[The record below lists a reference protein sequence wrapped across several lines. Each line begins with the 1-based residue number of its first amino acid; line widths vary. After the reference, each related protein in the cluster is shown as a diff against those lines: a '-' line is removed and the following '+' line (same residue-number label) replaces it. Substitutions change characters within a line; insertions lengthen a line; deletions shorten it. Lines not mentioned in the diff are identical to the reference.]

1 VDTDTMADG
10 QTVDLDVLGMTCS
23 SCANRIERKLN
34 KMDGVVATVNYATE
48 TAHVQFADGITIADV
63 LKTVH
68 DTGYEALPPAPPPSP
83 ASANDIDVS
92 ADDRSQ
98 AEIAGDAEVA
108 DLRLRFWGSLGLAV
122 PVVLISMVPVLQFPN
137 WQWLC
142 FALAS
147 PVVFWGA
154 WPFHRAALRSLR
166 HGAATMDT
174 LISMGCMAAYL
185 WSAWALFFGGAG
197 VPYYSMSESLIPSLN
212 LGLKYSAMPNIYLEV
227 AAAVPVFILAGR
239 WFEAK
244 AKRRSGEALR
254 ALMHMGAKDVGV
266 VRGGVESR
274 IPIGQLLVGDEFVVR
289 PGERVAT
296 DGIVVTGS
304 SDVDESMLTGESVPV
319 TVGPGSNVTGATINT
334 DGRLLVQATR
344 IGADTRLAQI
354 AKLVTEA
361 QSGKAPVQRLAD
373 RISAVFVPIVMLISL
388 LTLIG
393 WLVLGS

>member
-1 VDTDTMADG
+1 V
-10 QTVDLDVLGMTCS
+10 TVED
-23 SCANRIERKLN
+23 I
-34 KMDGVVATVNYATE
+34 
-48 TAHVQFADGITIADV
+48 
-63 LKTVH
+63 LKSVH
-68 DTGYEALPPAPPPSP
+68 DTGYEALPPVVEVAP
-83 ASANDIDVS
+83 ATAAEIDHS

-108 DLRLRFWGSLGLAV
+108 DLRIRFWGSLALAT
-122 PVVLISMVPVLQFPN
+122 PVVLISMIPPLQFPN

-154 WPFHRAALRSLR
+154 WPFHKAALRSLR

-197 VPYYSMSESLIPSLN
+197 VPYYNMSESLIPQFDV
-212 LGLKYSAMPNIYLEV
+212 GLKYSAMPNIYLEV

-254 ALMHMGAKDVGV
+254 ALMHMGAKDVSV
-266 VRGGVESR
+266 LRGGVESR
-274 IPIGQLLVGDEFVVR
+274 IPISQLMVGDQFIVR
-289 PGERVAT
+289 PGERIAT
-296 DGIVVTGS
+296 DGLVLEGS

-319 TVGPGSNVTGATINT
+319 VVGPGSNVTGATINT

-344 IGADTRLAQI
+344 VGADTRLAQI

-373 RISAVFVPIVMLISL
+373 RISAVFVPVVMLISL
-388 LTLIG
+388 VTLIA
-393 WLVLGS
+393 WLTIGS

>member
-1 VDTDTMADG
+1 VDADTIAG
-10 QTVDLDVLGMTCS
+10 AETVDLDVLGMTCS

-34 KMDGVVATVNYATE
+34 KMDGVEATVNYATE
-48 TAHVQFADGITIADV
+48 KAHVQFAPGITLEDV

-68 DTGYEALPPAPPPSP
+68 DAGYEALPPAPVEEP
-83 ASANDIDVS
+83 ATVADIRAS
-92 ADDRSQ
+92 GDDRTQ
-98 AEIAGDAEVA
+98 AEVAGDAEVA
-108 DLRLRFWGSLGLAV
+108 DLRRRFWGSFALAL
-122 PVVLISMVPVLQFPN
+122 PVVLISMIPALQFSN

-166 HGAATMDT
+166 HGTATMDT

-197 VPYYSMSESLIPSLN
+197 VPYYNMSESLIPSLDV
-212 LGLKYSAMPNIYLEV
+212 GLKYTAMPNIYLEV

-254 ALMHMGAKDVGV
+254 ALMHMGAKDVSV
-266 VRGGVESR
+266 VRNGVESR
-274 IPIGQLLVGDEFVVR
+274 IPIGQLLVGDKFVVR
-289 PGERVAT
+289 PGERIAT
-296 DGIVVTGS
+296 DGVVIEGA

-319 TVGPGSNVTGATINT
+319 TVGVGSAVTGATINT
-334 DGRLLVQATR
+334 DGRLVVEATR
-344 IGADTRLAQI
+344 VGADTRLAQI

-393 WLVLGS
+393 WLVFGS

>member
-1 VDTDTMADG
+1 VDTTTTPDG
-10 QTVDLDVLGMTCS
+10 QVVDLDVIGMTCS

-34 KMDGVVATVNYATE
+34 KVDGVTATVNYATE
-48 TAHVQFADGITIADV
+48 TAHVQFAPGITLEQV
-63 LKTVH
+63 MKTVE
-68 DTGYEALPPAPPPSP
+68 DAGYRALPPAPPPS
-83 ASANDIDVS
+83 AQDVLDEG
-92 ADDRSQ
+92 ADSRTQ
-98 AEIAGDAEVA
+98 AEIAGDEEVE
-108 DLRLRFWGSLGLAV
+108 DLRRRFWVSFALAL
-122 PVVLISMVPVLQFPN
+122 PVVLISMIPRLQFEY

-154 WPFHRAALRSLR
+154 WPFHRATLKNLR

-174 LISMGCMAAYL
+174 LISMGCLAAWL
-185 WSAWALFFGGAG
+185 WSAWALFIGGAG
-197 VPYYSMSESLIPSLN
+197 VPYYSMTESLVPQFDV
-212 LGLKYSAMPNIYLEV
+212 GLKYSAMPNIYLEV

-254 ALMHMGAKDVGV
+254 ALMRMGAKDVV
-266 VRGGVESR
+266 VLRNGVETLV
-274 IPIGQLLVGDEFVVR
+274 PIGQLNVGERFVVR
-289 PGERVAT
+289 PGERIAT
-296 DGIVVTGS
+296 DGLVIDGA

-319 TVGPGSNVTGATINT
+319 GVGPGSVVTGATINT
-334 DGRLLVQATR
+334 DGRLIVEATR
-344 IGADTRLAQI
+344 VGSDTKLAQI

-373 RISAVFVPIVMLISL
+373 RISAVFVPIVILISL

-393 WLVLGS
+393 WLVIPD